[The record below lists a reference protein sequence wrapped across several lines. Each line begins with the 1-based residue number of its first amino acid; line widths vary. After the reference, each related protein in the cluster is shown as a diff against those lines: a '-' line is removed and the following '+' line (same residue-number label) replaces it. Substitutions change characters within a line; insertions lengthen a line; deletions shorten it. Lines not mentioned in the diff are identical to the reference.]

1 MRAFAVIAL
10 VVLAL
15 TGCDREAPRP
25 ATSSAPTPTA
35 SAEGPQD
42 VDPTATLGTW
52 LFAHGT
58 TDGDKIDELGN
69 FTITVSATGVEGG
82 SICGRFV
89 SARPDGALYPLE
101 PAWEP
106 NATGE
111 TSLCQPGPRA
121 ILSNFGPLSPTR
133 LDETTLE
140 LADSTVSMT
149 FTRIDTPS
157 PIVSNWLLASAKD
170 AKGKLPLAS
179 SAQQLDLRLDFKH
192 HYVFFSGCN
201 TGSGQWSGG
210 EGALTLGTTS
220 ATLPSCTTKLTKLD
234 KRYRAALAAITKA
247 SVTGGVLT
255 LTGKKVKLTFA
266 MATAG

>member
-1 MRAFAVIAL
+1 
-10 VVLAL
+10 VV
-15 TGCDREAPRP
+15 E
-25 ATSSAPTPTA
+25 
-35 SAEGPQD
+35 
-42 VDPTATLGTW
+42 PTATLGTW
-52 LFAHGT
+52 LFSHGT
-58 TDGDKIDELGN
+58 TNGDKIDELGN
-69 FTITVSATGVEGG
+69 FTITISATDVEGG

-89 SARPDGALYPLE
+89 STRADGALYPLE

-133 LDETTLE
+133 LDDMTLE

-157 PIVSNWLLASAKD
+157 PIVSNWLLTSAKD

-179 SAQQLDLRLDFKH
+179 SAQQLDLRLDYKH

-201 TGSGQWSGG
+201 NGSGQWTGG
-210 EGALTLGTTS
+210 EGDLSLGTTS

-234 KRYRAALAAITKA
+234 TRYRAALAK
-247 SVTGGVLT
+247 VTAATVENGVLT
-255 LTGKKVKLTFA
+255 LKGPKKVTLRFVE
-266 MATAG
+266 ATASD